1 MMISLFLFHCVI
13 ESYTFIVGEAPSLLE
28 GILMFWE
35 NSFNHDLQYADFL
48 HIRFLSLLKLE
59 SYFLL
64 ESELHTD
71 HTDNKIWTNCE
82 KDDRS

>member
-1 MMISLFLFHCVI
+1 MMISLFLFYCVI
-13 ESYTFIVGEAPSLLE
+13 ESHMFIVGDARSFLE

-35 NSFNHDLQYADFL
+35 NSFNHDLQYVDFL

-59 SYFLL
+59 SYFLP
-64 ESELHTD
+64 ESELHTN

-82 KDDRS
+82 KDDQS